1 VVKFLPKKFA
11 VLIATIILYVK
22 PAEAQFARQLFG
34 SDPSQTVE
42 FLFTVEGR
50 PVDPLS
56 MTRILSETYAEFGF
70 VIFMSDFRFVTFSL
84 DLFCC
89 KISVHEPL
97 CRHALEAFAHKIGKT
112 NCQYDSFLTRMANHN
127 SSTSTYYGRDQH
139 CIIGIPAD
147 ITEANF
153 ERCGTVCMI

>member
-1 VVKFLPKKFA
+1 MPNLG
-11 VLIATIILYVK
+11 L
-22 PAEAQFARQLFG
+22 
-34 SDPSQTVE
+34 
-42 FLFTVEGR
+42 
-50 PVDPLS
+50 
-56 MTRILSETYAEFGF
+56 
-70 VIFMSDFRFVTFSL
+70 TFSCLISGFITFGL

-139 CIIGIPAD
+139 AIIGIPAD

-153 ERCGTVCMI
+153 ERCGTVCMMWQCKITLR